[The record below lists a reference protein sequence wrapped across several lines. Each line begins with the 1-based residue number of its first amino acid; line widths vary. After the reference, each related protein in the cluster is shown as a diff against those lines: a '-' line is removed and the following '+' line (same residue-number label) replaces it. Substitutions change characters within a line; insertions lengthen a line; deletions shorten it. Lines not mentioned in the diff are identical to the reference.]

1 MNGIINVYKEKGF
14 TSFDVCAKLRG
25 ILHQKK
31 IGHTGT
37 LDPDAE
43 GVLPVCVGNATKLC
57 DLLTDK
63 DKVYETVLLL
73 GVSTDTQD
81 ISGQVLKEVE
91 VSSNK
96 EEVTQAIMSFVGTY
110 DQIPPMY
117 SAIKVNGK
125 KLYELARQGIEI
137 ERKARKVTIHDIEI
151 LSMDFDEKNTTA
163 VKEVRMRVHCSKG
176 TYIRTLCEDIGNK
189 LSCGGCM
196 KELLRTKVSIFT
208 IENSLSLSQIEEYM
222 KNDKIDEICL
232 PVDSLFMQ
240 CKEFCVKEEFNKFV
254 YNGNK
259 LRFEHLQT
267 TLQDCVKDSKI
278 DGEQVVKANCIE
290 DDKQVNLENCLEPND
305 NLYRIYDS
313 FHKFIG
319 LYTNDE
325 ENHCL
330 NPVKMFLN

>member
-57 DLLTDK
+57 DMLTDK
-63 DKVYETVLLL
+63 DKVYETILLL

-81 ISGQVLKEVE
+81 ITGQILKEVE
-91 VSSNK
+91 VSSNV
-96 EEVTQAIMSFVGTY
+96 EEVEQAIMSFVGTY

-117 SAIKVNGK
+117 SAIKINGK
-125 KLYELARQGIEI
+125 KLYELARQGIEV
-137 ERKARKVTIHDIEI
+137 ERKARKVSIYDIEI
-151 LSMDFDEKNTTA
+151 LSMTADEKNSLA

-196 KELLRTKVSIFT
+196 KELLRTKVSIFEL
-208 IENSLSLSQIEEYM
+208 ENSLRLSQIEDYM
-222 KNDKIDEICL
+222 KKDKINEICL
-232 PVDSLFMQ
+232 SVDSLFMQ
-240 CKEFCVKEEFNKFV
+240 YKEFCVKEEFNKFV

-259 LRFEHLQT
+259 LHVDQLQEPINSNMQGCS
-267 TLQDCVKDSKI
+267 QDCKAT
-278 DGEQVVKANCIE
+278 DG
-290 DDKQVNLENCLEPND
+290 D
-305 NLYRIYDS
+305 LYRIYDS
-313 FHKFIG
+313 FHNFMGVYK
-319 LYTNDE
+319 NDDDT
-325 ENHCL
+325 HFL
-330 NPVKMFLN
+330 KPVKMFLN